1 MKILIYT
8 QYFYPEKNAAANRVS
23 DIAEYLGENHTV
35 NVLTGFPNHPLGKII
50 GDRKIKWLSKEKYA
64 NINIWRSFLVIPKVT
79 SSKYWR
85 YLNYFS
91 FAFSSFIN
99 LFRITKPDILFVSS
113 PPISLLVLSYLYAKI
128 RKVKLVIDIRDLWP
142 EAAISLKII
151 KKNWWTDLIEK
162 LVEKAY
168 EFANKIIVNT
178 NSFVDVFDNYNLKY
192 KTFYIPNGFYISKNL
207 FIKSSLKRESFDFKV
222 FYAGLIGFAQ
232 NVDLIIETAKVAMN
246 RNDNIKFFI
255 IGEGPL
261 KKKIIDKINKY
272 NLSNVTLFDYQIKE
286 DMFHLINECDLGLI
300 TYQINDA
307 FRKNIPSKMFDY
319 MFANRPILINLE
331 GEASKLINANNFG
344 FLMETNDPVVFYE
357 KLVEIKNKEN
367 LIEKGNNA
375 FSCLK
380 ENFDKDVL
388 LADLE
393 KILIA
398 DKALDF

>member
-23 DIAEYLGENHTV
+23 DIAEYMSENHDV

-50 GDRKIKWLSKEKYA
+50 GDRKIKWLSKEKYE
-64 NINIWRSFLVIPKVT
+64 NINIWRSFLIVPKIT
-79 SSKYWR
+79 NSKSWR

-99 LFRITKPDILFVSS
+99 LFRMTKPDILFVSS

-128 RKVKLVIDIRDLWP
+128 RRVKLVIDIRDLWP

-151 KKNWWTDLIEK
+151 KKNWSTNLVEK

-168 EFANKIIVNT
+168 QFADKIIVNT
-178 NSFVDVFDNYNLKY
+178 NSFVDVFDSYNLKY

-207 FIKSSLKRESFDFKV
+207 FIKDSLKRESFDFKV

-232 NVDLIIETAKVAMN
+232 NIDLLIETAKVAMN
-246 RNDNIKFFI
+246 RKDNIKFFI

-261 KKKIIDKINKY
+261 KKKVIDKINKY
-272 NLSNVTLFDYQIKE
+272 HLNNVTLFDYQIKE
-286 DMFHLINECDLGLI
+286 DMFHLINECDLGII

-319 MFANRPILINLE
+319 MFANKPILINLD
-331 GEASKLINANNFG
+331 GEASKLINDNSFG
-344 FLMETNDPVVFYE
+344 FLMETSDPVVFYE
-357 KLVEIKNKEN
+357 KILEIKNNEN

-375 FSCLK
+375 FKCLK
-380 ENFDKDVL
+380 EKFDKNIL
-388 LADLE
+388 LSDLE
-393 KILIA
+393 KILIG
-398 DKALDF
+398 D